1 MINYN
6 APLTFEQTIDTIL
19 EGLFTNQYM
28 RADIKEEIIDEVRER
43 MEKKKMKTDLS
54 SIQTAVCHT
63 LYYRIVK

>member
-28 RADIKEEIIDEVRER
+28 RADIKAEIIDEVRER
-43 MEKKKMKTDLS
+43 MEKNKMATDIS
-54 SIQTAVCHT
+54 SIQDAICLV

>member
-1 MINYN
+1 MTNYN
-6 APLTFEQTIDTIL
+6 APLTFEQKVDTIL

-43 MEKKKMKTDLS
+43 MGKKKMTTDLS
-54 SIQTAVCHT
+54 SVQTAVCHT

>member
-1 MINYN
+1 MTNYN
-6 APLTFEQTIDTIL
+6 APFTFEQKVDTIL

-43 MEKKKMKTDLS
+43 IEKKKMTTDIS
-54 SIQTAVCHT
+54 SVQTAVCHT

>member
-6 APLTFEQTIDTIL
+6 APLTFEQKVDTIL
-19 EGLFTNQYM
+19 EGLFTNEYM

-43 MEKKKMKTDLS
+43 IEKNKMTTDIS
-54 SIQTAVCHT
+54 SVQTAVCST

>member
-28 RADIKEEIIDEVRER
+28 RADIKKEIIDEVRER

-54 SIQTAVCHT
+54 SVQTAVCHT
-63 LYYRIVK
+63 LYYRIIK

>member
-43 MEKKKMKTDLS
+43 MEKKKMTTDIS
-54 SIQTAVCHT
+54 SVQTAVCHT
-63 LYYRIVK
+63 LYYRIIK